1 VKIKPIFELAAPLS
15 GFSVALSAI
24 CLLIPVAG
32 IAESG
37 MARIELSGESA
48 QRFLDETSEG
58 HSLIAAL
65 NAARFGLKR
74 SGHAP
79 FEEASLNGSPG

>member
-1 VKIKPIFELAAPLS
+1 LR
-15 GFSVALSAI
+15 AI
-24 CLLIPVAG
+24 
-32 IAESG
+32 S
-37 MARIELSGESA
+37 ARIELSGESG

-58 HSLIAAL
+58 HSLVTAL

-79 FEEASLNGSPG
+79 FEEASRNGSPG